1 MVLQKRTLYLTVI
14 LFVIFCF
21 GGCKKQ
27 ENEKITAIEQLNEPT
42 CTIGVPEGGAGMYM
56 AEEYLP
62 KAEHKTFSGNTSGY
76 LAISQGKLDGFVYD
90 RVMMEFAI
98 ATVLDNVELFA

>member
-62 KAEHKTFSGNTSGY
+62 KA
-76 LAISQGKLDGFVYD
+76 D
-90 RVMMEFAI
+90 
-98 ATVLDNVELFA
+98 